1 MSNQPEIKDT
11 TGSALIPA
19 AGRELAPEA
28 VEGLDAY
35 AKTGAPAWF
44 GELLKFNGKT
54 GGYSAGKD
62 NLPIEQGRLLAAVVP
77 EMLAG
82 HVLWMD
88 GELADQSWLPAF
100 QFDAREHRASLGNQ
114 DQDLWPKD
122 EKGQAVDPWKEGV
135 MLPMVDPAT
144 REEFTFSSSSV
155 GGVRASKRLTH
166 MYVKQMKAAPETT
179 RGCLPVVALSS
190 SSYQHD
196 DKKRGTI
203 YNPVFEGMD
212 WIRASDLL
220 LPPEPG
226 SDSEPPPDDISE
238 LGFPLAAPP
247 PPPPPE
253 TTTAGP
259 AKPRRRG
266 NHRQKGG
273 AR

>member
-1 MSNQPEIKDT
+1 MTDDPKDA

-19 AGRELAPEA
+19 ATRELAPES

-54 GGYSAGKD
+54 GEWSAGKE
-62 NLPIEQGRLLAAVVP
+62 NLPIEQGRVLAAVVP
-77 EMLAG
+77 EILAG

-88 GELADQSWLPAF
+88 GELADQSWVPAF
-100 QFDAREHRASLGNQ
+100 QFNPREHRASLGNH
-114 DQDLWPKD
+114 DEDLWPRD
-122 EKGQAVDPWKEGV
+122 EKGEPVDPWKEGV

-155 GGVRASKRLTH
+155 GGVRATKRLTST
-166 MYVKQMKAAPETT
+166 YVKQMKAAPETT
-179 RGCLPVVALSS
+179 RGCVPIVALGS
-190 SSYQHD
+190 SSYQHT

-203 YNPVFEGMD
+203 YNPSFEGLD

-226 SDSEPPPDDISE
+226 SDSGPPPDDIPE
-238 LGFPLAAPP
+238 PAFPLATPSATETSTTPTNTTPP
-247 PPPPPE
+247 
-253 TTTAGP
+253 
-259 AKPRRRG
+259 KPRRR
-266 NHRQKGG
+266 KGQ
-273 AR
+273 

>member
-1 MSNQPEIKDT
+1 MTDDPKDK

-54 GGYSAGKD
+54 GEWSAGKE
-62 NLPIEQGRLLAAVVP
+62 NLPIEQGRMLAAVVP

-88 GELADQSWLPAF
+88 GELADQSWVPAF
-100 QFDAREHRASLGNQ
+100 QFNPREHRASLGNQ
-114 DQDLWPKD
+114 DEDLWPRD
-122 EKGQAVDPWKEGV
+122 ERGEPVDPWKEGV

-144 REEFTFSSSSV
+144 HEEFTFSSSSV
-155 GGVRASKRLTH
+155 GGVRATKRLTSS
-166 MYVKQMKAAPETT
+166 YVKQMKAAPETT
-179 RGCLPVVALSS
+179 QGCVPIVALGS
-190 SSYQHD
+190 SSYQHP

-203 YNPVFEGMD
+203 HNPAFEGMD

-226 SDSEPPPDDISE
+226 SDSEPPPDDVPE
-238 LGFPLAAPP
+238 PDLPLAAPSA
-247 PPPPPE
+247 PE
-253 TTTAGP
+253 TNTAP
-259 AKPRRRG
+259 TNTNSTKPRRRG
-266 NHRQKGG
+266 KGG

>member
-1 MSNQPEIKDT
+1 MTDNLKDA

-44 GELLKFNGKT
+44 GELLKHNGKV
-54 GGYSAGKD
+54 GEWSAGKE
-62 NLPIEQGRLLAAVVP
+62 NLPIEHGRLLAAVVP

-82 HVLWMD
+82 HVLWRD
-88 GELADQSWLPAF
+88 GELVDQSWVPAF
-100 QFDAREHRASLGNQ
+100 QFNPREHRASLADQ
-114 DQDLWPKD
+114 DQGLWPKD
-122 EKGQAVDPWKEGV
+122 EHGEPVDPWKEGV

-155 GGVRASKRLTH
+155 GGVRATKRLASS
-166 MYVKQMKAAPETT
+166 YVKQMKAAPETT
-179 RGCLPVVALSS
+179 KGCLPIVALGST
-190 SSYQHD
+190 SYQHP

-203 YNPVFEGMD
+203 YNPAFEGMD

-226 SDSEPPPDDISE
+226 SDSEPPPDDVPE
-238 LGFPLAAPP
+238 LDFPLDAPSP
-247 PPPPPE
+247 TE
-253 TTTAGP
+253 TTAASTNA
-259 AKPRRRG
+259 ASTKHRRRG
-266 NHRQKGG
+266 KGE